1 MPGGACCWTGVC
13 CDPPR
18 QGVALASHLN
28 IPLEAA
34 QAVAGMAKGEGH
46 VLIPRALPA
55 PMKTT
60 LDDGDLAFR
69 EAAEHR
75 LERLHRLVQTEMKAI
90 FIELGHDVEA
100 G

>member
-18 QGVALASHLN
+18 QGVTLANHLN

-34 QAVAGMAKGEGH
+34 QAVAGTSKDTGH
-46 VLIPRALPA
+46 VLIPRALP
-55 PMKTT
+55 
-60 LDDGDLAFR
+60 
-69 EAAEHR
+69 EAAPNGDPERVAAFVEAARQR
-75 LERLHRLVQTEMKAI
+75 LDRLHRMVRAEMKAI
-90 FIELGHDVEA
+90 LVDLGHEVEA